1 MKETFRS
8 FLEELKENDND
19 GSAGRE
25 LLEKEVLE
33 TMRQEGFSDE
43 QIYEMPLV
51 RFLDLFYDAYLQRA
65 NSILSKADPEDF
77 LKGITSELG
86 KG

>member
-1 MKETFRS
+1 
-8 FLEELKENDND
+8 
-19 GSAGRE
+19 
-25 LLEKEVLE
+25 
-33 TMRQEGFSDE
+33 
-43 QIYEMPLV
+43 MPLV